1 MVVEDFVVFELFFA
15 DLLSKDGPDDLLL
28 LLLLLFDADL
38 LIEEDSDDLLF
49 LSLFD
54 VLILFDA
61 SLRLLISEDLSA
73 DAVLTSLLPT
83 FYQPATFE

>member
-28 LLLLLFDADL
+28 LLLFDADL
-38 LIEEDSDDLLF
+38 LIEEDSDDLL
-49 LSLFD
+49 LL
-54 VLILFDA
+54 LLFDA

-73 DAVLTSLLPT
+73 EAVLPSLLPT
-83 FYQPATFE
+83 FYQPAQF